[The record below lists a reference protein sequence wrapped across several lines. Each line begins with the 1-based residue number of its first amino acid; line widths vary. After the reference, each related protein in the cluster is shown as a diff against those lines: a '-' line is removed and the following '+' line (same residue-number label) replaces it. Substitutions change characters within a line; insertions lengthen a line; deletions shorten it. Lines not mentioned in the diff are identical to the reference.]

1 MLLPAVTVFLSLC
14 PRPGL
19 KSFVTSG
26 LRTGFGIAF
35 FVGQGKALK
44 DLWITGPPED
54 VKLDL
59 TRLQG
64 EPLATSTRYTVAL
77 EKAPGEEWSAEFR
90 ARQTEAPAHRRY
102 ELDLGR
108 CVVRFSCRTVDGT
121 GAVFDFLEQLETLV
135 EEINRIVAVRHAV
148 SAPISSVPAAPRAR

>member
-1 MLLPAVTVFLSLC
+1 M
-14 PRPGL
+14 
-19 KSFVTSG
+19 
-26 LRTGFGIAF
+26 
-35 FVGQGKALK
+35 K

-64 EPLATSTRYTVAL
+64 EPLATSTRYSVAL

-90 ARQTEAPAHRRY
+90 ARQAEAPAHKRY
-102 ELDLGR
+102 ELDLVR
-108 CVVRFSCRTVDGT
+108 SVVRFSCRTVDGT
-121 GAVFDFLEQLETLV
+121 GAVFEFLEQLENLI

-148 SAPISSVPAAPRAR
+148 SPRVSSVPAAPRAR

>member
-1 MLLPAVTVFLSLC
+1 M
-14 PRPGL
+14 
-19 KSFVTSG
+19 
-26 LRTGFGIAF
+26 
-35 FVGQGKALK
+35 K
-44 DLWITGPPED
+44 DLWLTGPPED

-64 EPLATSTRYTVAL
+64 EPLGTSTRYSVAL

-90 ARQTEAPAHRRY
+90 SRQTEAPAHKRY

-121 GAVFDFLEQLETLV
+121 GAVFEFLEQLETLV
-135 EEINRIVAVRHAV
+135 EEINRIVAVRHAL
-148 SAPISSVPAAPRAR
+148 SPQLSSVPAAPRAR